1 MGGQYTCP
9 AAGGCSARGP
19 SSRTAHAM
27 SKKKTHTP
35 PVHDRIPASPPAQ
48 ASGGETDGTAVRL
61 VAGAAIALVLAL
73 LLAVVRPATTPVAD
87 TTAASAR
94 AQPGTASAPPAPP
107 LPAEVWREAFPLI
120 PADIHFS
127 PDELGAA
134 PDAPGRASA
143 VALDRALA
151 PYRAG
156 DYQKAAVAL
165 EGVSLDHPAEH
176 RAALYLGVARL
187 FIDEPQAA
195 IESLRQAQQST
206 NPDVV
211 ADAEWYILVGIARLR
226 EPDQAEADAKA
237 VCARGGP
244 GAVRPC
250 RAVGVLANAR
260 AGR

>member
-1 MGGQYTCP
+1 MQR
-9 AAGGCSARGP
+9 SGP

-35 PVHDRIPASPPAQ
+35 PAHDRIPSSPPPAQ
-48 ASGGETDGTAVRL
+48 ASAGETDGTAVRL
-61 VAGAAIALVLAL
+61 ISAAAVALVLAL
-73 LLAVVRPATTPVAD
+73 LLAVVRPATAPVGG
-87 TTAASAR
+87 TTATPAG
-94 AQPGTASAPPAPP
+94 AQPGAVSAPP
-107 LPAEVWREAFPLI
+107 LPAEVWREAFPLV
-120 PADIHFS
+120 PAEVHLS

-134 PDAPGRASA
+134 RGAPDRAA
-143 VALDRALA
+143 VLALDRALE

-206 NPDVV
+206 NPDVL

-226 EPDQAEADAKA
+226 EPDEAEADAKA

-244 GAVRPC
+244 AAVRPC

-260 AGR
+260 AAR